1 MESWMQK
8 KLIFM
13 DSKIFRKNAKAPNFE
28 GQVLLYPIST
38 EKAIGMIELQNKL
51 VFVVRKDA
59 TKAMIR
65 KEMETLFGVKV
76 ASVNTKITPQGEKH
90 AYIKLKTGKA
100 DEIATKLK
108 IV

>member
-1 MESWMQK
+1 MKIVVNMEAK
-8 KLIFM
+8 K
-13 DSKIFRKNAKAPNFE
+13 FRKNAKVPKIE

-51 VFVVRKDA
+51 VFVVRKEA
-59 TKAMIR
+59 TKEMVR

-76 ASVNTKITPQGEKH
+76 ASVNTKITPKGEKH
-90 AYIKLKTGKA
+90 AYVKLKTGKA